1 MAYDRDHHS
10 PPSQPESPPDG
21 VNRRG
26 FLECMAWVGT
36 GLIWTV
42 AGGVLSSRALAQP
55 AADQGP
61 AGQFS
66 FVQISDTH
74 IGFNGDANPDV
85 LGTFHEALAKINA
98 LDPPPAFV
106 LHTGDLSHTQKPGS
120 FDTVSESL
128 KGLKTGRAFYVPGE
142 NDVFADGGKEYLK
155 RFGQDTVDGRGW
167 HSFDYRG
174 VHFVGLVTVLLQGGP
189 SGRPRGRAARVAG
202 EGCREAR
209 EQHADRGLCSCAA
222 LGRLPSVG
230 VGHWR

>member
-10 PPSQPESPPDG
+10 APSQGESPPDG

-61 AGQFS
+61 AGRFS

-98 LDPPPAFV
+98 LDPAPAFV
-106 LHTGDLSHTQKPGS
+106 LHTGDLSHTQKPGA

-128 KGLKTGRAFYVPGE
+128 KGLKTGRSFYVPGE
-142 NDVFADGGKEYLK
+142 NDVFADGGKEY
-155 RFGQDTVDGRGW
+155 RGW
-167 HSFDYRG
+167 ARLAKLRLSGRPLHRTRQRP
-174 VHFVGLVTVLLQGGP
+174 HLQGGP
-189 SGRPRGRAARVAG
+189 PGRPRG
-202 EGCREAR
+202 
-209 EQHADRGLCSCAA
+209 
-222 LGRLPSVG
+222 
-230 VGHWR
+230 